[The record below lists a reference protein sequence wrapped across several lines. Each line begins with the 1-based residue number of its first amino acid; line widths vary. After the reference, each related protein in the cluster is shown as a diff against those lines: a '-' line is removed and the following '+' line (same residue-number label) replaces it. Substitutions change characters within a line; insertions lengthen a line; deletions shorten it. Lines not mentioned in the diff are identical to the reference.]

1 MAKQIRMKKASETLK
16 QLSID
21 IGTLEQNHESN
32 KRQLKKA
39 NFLLKTVSEI
49 MEEKG
54 IDEFDDDATSLLLH
68 QINEYLYS

>member
-1 MAKQIRMKKASETLK
+1 MKKASETLK